1 MELDGLSIG
10 RSEVIQ
16 MFRLEDKL
24 RKSDYYQ
31 DFYDKHQDGRGAVE
45 DVIQRQVLRDS
56 GYKETDENLAQYR
69 SIPNRFRDD
78 KEVVNSVM
86 FMKYNIMKD
95 TPIRMG
101 DELKDVELNKLT
113 GEPCL
118 LTSFMTENRPLV
130 VLAGSRT

>member
-1 MELDGLSIG
+1 MELDALSIKL
-10 RSEVIQ
+10 SKVIQ
-16 MFRLEDKL
+16 MFLLEDKL

-31 DFYDKHQDGRGAVE
+31 DYYDKHQDGRGVVE

-56 GYKETDENLAQYR
+56 GYKDTDENLVQYR
-69 SIPNRFRDD
+69 RIPNRFRDD
-78 KEVVNSVM
+78 KEVVM